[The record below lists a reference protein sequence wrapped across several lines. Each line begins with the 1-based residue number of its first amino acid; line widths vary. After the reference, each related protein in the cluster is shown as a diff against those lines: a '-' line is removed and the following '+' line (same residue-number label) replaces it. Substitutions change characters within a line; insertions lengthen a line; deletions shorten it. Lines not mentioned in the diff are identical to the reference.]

1 MNLTPFTRKIMSG
14 DELSQDEAR
23 QVAEA
28 LLSGETSPV
37 QTAAFLTALH
47 MRGERLGEVVAFAEI
62 LRARAA
68 KFDSPSEP
76 ILDTCG
82 TGGDHAGTFNIST
95 TAAFIAAGAGVRVA
109 KHGNRSV
116 TSQCGSADVL
126 QALGIN
132 ITCPQSVMERAL
144 REIGICFLFAPQ
156 YHSSMRHVADV
167 RRELGFRTIFN
178 LLGPLLNPARAQ
190 RQLIGVYSRSIQQLY
205 AESLRALGTERALV
219 VHSDDGMDEISTC
232 APTRVIELRDG
243 RIETFVVDPAE
254 FGIPRAESSD
264 LAGGDV
270 ATNASTVEK
279 ILRGEGG
286 PKSDIALVNAAAAIY
301 VGGLAASIAEGLS
314 LAKRAIENGAAW
326 QKLEALREITKG

>member
-1 MNLTPFTRKIMSG
+1 MNLTPFTRKIMNG
-14 DELSQDEAR
+14 DELSRDEAR

-62 LRARAA
+62 LRSRAP

-126 QALGIN
+126 QALGVN
-132 ITCPQSVMERAL
+132 ITCPQSVMEQAL
-144 REIGICFLFAPQ
+144 REIGICFLFAPL
-156 YHSSMRHVADV
+156 YHSSMRHVAEV

-190 RQLIGVYSRSIQQLY
+190 RQLIGVYSRSIQELY
-205 AESLRALGTERALV
+205 AESLRALGSERALI

-243 RIETFVVDPAE
+243 AIETFIVDPAKL
-254 FGIPRAESSD
+254 GIPWAEHAD
-264 LAGGDV
+264 LVGGD
-270 ATNASTVEK
+270 AKNNASTIER
-279 ILRGEGG
+279 ILQGEEG
-286 PKSDIALVNAAAAIY
+286 PKSDVALINAAAAIY
-301 VGGLAASIAEGLS
+301 VGGLSSTIAEGLD
-314 LAKRAIENGAAW
+314 LAKRAIQNGRAW
-326 QKLEALREITKG
+326 QKLEALREITKE